1 MLLRAAGRRFACS
14 GKSWLNRRLASGR
27 ITIDAIF
34 VFIIIATLASGVLSL
49 AGAAS
54 LSLGLL
60 SKLIDKM
67 VSFSAGVLL
76 GTALLHLLPESL
88 ESHVD
93 AHVIT
98 RWLLGGLLGF
108 FLLEKLALLRHSHHH
123 EGDGHHHEHGHDAHE
138 AGKGGWMILVGSA
151 IHNFA
156 DGVVIAAAFLTDPRL
171 GVAATVSI
179 TVHEVA
185 HKLGDFMVLLNAGFQ
200 RRKALVLTLASSLT
214 ALAGGVLGYFMLD
227 RLQSLIPYLLALA
240 ASSFLYIA
248 VSDLMPQMQR
258 RTSPRDALPQIL
270 LIAVGLALVVWL
282 NGHDHDHGR
291 DHDHGAGGGSALAMS
306 AAGGNVGR
314 GSEAAAGGQSPH

>member
-1 MLLRAAGRRFACS
+1 M
-14 GKSWLNRRLASGR
+14 
-27 ITIDAIF
+27 DAIF
-34 VFIIIATLASGVLSL
+34 LFIVIATLASGVLSL
-49 AGAAS
+49 VGAAS

-98 RWLLGGLLGF
+98 GWLLGGLLGF

-171 GVAATVSI
+171 GLAATVSI

-185 HKLGDFMVLLNAGFQ
+185 HKLGDFMVLLNAGFP

-240 ASSFLYIA
+240 ASSFIYIA

-282 NGHDHDHGR
+282 NGHDHEHAHGR
-291 DHDHGAGGGSALAMS
+291 DHDAPSSALAMS
-306 AAGGNVGR
+306 LAGASGAYGWAPVATGR
-314 GSEAAAGGQSPH
+314 RLSAHHSLHDPA

>member
-1 MLLRAAGRRFACS
+1 M
-14 GKSWLNRRLASGR
+14 
-27 ITIDAIF
+27 
-34 VFIIIATLASGVLSL
+34 SL
-49 AGAAS
+49 AGAATFS
-54 LSLGLL
+54 FALL
-60 SKLIDKM
+60 SRLIDKM

-88 ESHVD
+88 ETHVD
-93 AHVIT
+93 PHIIT

-156 DGVVIAAAFLTDPRL
+156 DGVVIAAAFLTDVRL

-185 HKLGDFMVLLNAGFQ
+185 HKLGDFMVLLNAGFA
-200 RRKALVLTLASSLT
+200 RKKALVFTLASSST
-214 ALAGGVLGYFMLD
+214 ALLGGILGYFMLD
-227 RLQSLIPYLLALA
+227 QLQDVIPYLLALA
-240 ASSFLYIA
+240 ASSFIYIA

-258 RTSPRDALPQIL
+258 RTSLKDALPQIM

-282 NGHDHDHGR
+282 NAHDHDH
-291 DHDHGAGGGSALAMS
+291 DHEHEHEKASGPALAQAAGPGAHDAGDGAGFAK
-306 AAGGNVGR
+306 
-314 GSEAAAGGQSPH
+314 QK

>member
-1 MLLRAAGRRFACS
+1 MCQWFACN
-14 GKSWLNRRLASGR
+14 GKSWLNRRLARGR

-34 VFIIIATLASGVLSL
+34 LFIVIATLASGVLSL
-49 AGAAS
+49 FGAAS

-185 HKLGDFMVLLNAGFQ
+185 HKLGDFMVLLNAGFK

-214 ALAGGVLGYFMLD
+214 ALLGGVLGYFMLD

-240 ASSFLYIA
+240 ASSFIYIA

-270 LIAVGLALVVWL
+270 LIGVGLALVVWL
-282 NGHDHDHGR
+282 NGHDHDH
-291 DHDHGAGGGSALAMS
+291 DHGHGHDEGGSALAMS
-306 AAGGNVGR
+306 ASVVKPS
-314 GSEAAAGGQSPH
+314 SE

>member
-1 MLLRAAGRRFACS
+1 MRCASRRFACN
-14 GKSWLNRRLASGR
+14 GKSWLNRRLACGR
-27 ITIDAIF
+27 ITIDTIF
-34 VFIIIATLASGVLSL
+34 LFIVIATLASGVLSL

-60 SKLIDKM
+60 SRLIDKM

-108 FLLEKLALLRHSHHH
+108 FLLEKLSLLRHSHHH

-156 DGVVIAAAFLTDPRL
+156 DGVVIAAAFLADPRL

-185 HKLGDFMVLLNAGFQ
+185 HKLGDFMVLLNAGFK

-240 ASSFLYIA
+240 ASSFIYIA

-258 RTSPRDALPQIL
+258 RTSARDALPQIL

-282 NGHDHDHGR
+282 NGHDHEHE
-291 DHDHGAGGGSALAMS
+291 HDHKDGGSALAMS
-306 AAGGNVGR
+306 ASASGE
-314 GSEAAAGGQSPH
+314 GSRAAATGKSPH

>member
-1 MLLRAAGRRFACS
+1 MD
-14 GKSWLNRRLASGR
+14 
-27 ITIDAIF
+27 TIF
-34 VFIIIATLASGVLSL
+34 LFIVIATLASGVLSL

-60 SKLIDKM
+60 SRLIDKM

-108 FLLEKLALLRHSHHH
+108 FLLEKLSLLRHSHHH

-156 DGVVIAAAFLTDPRL
+156 DGVVIAAAFLADPRL

-185 HKLGDFMVLLNAGFQ
+185 HKLGDFMVLLNAGFK

-240 ASSFLYIA
+240 ASSFIYIA

-258 RTSPRDALPQIL
+258 RTSARDALPQIL

-282 NGHDHDHGR
+282 NGHDHEHE
-291 DHDHGAGGGSALAMS
+291 HDHKDGGSALAMS
-306 AAGGNVGR
+306 ASASGE
-314 GSEAAAGGQSPH
+314 GSRAAATGKSPH